1 MRLLSNFLIKSSPK
15 SSTFSTRLPPLF
27 AKNIS
32 IHGLF
37 SSVYLLIHEHFRK
50 NTKLWTSNSFKP
62 PFKKSC
68 VTNCL
73 FTLSTLDF
81 HIKLKIILSF
91 KWRRYRFIRR
101 GKWNKQTIL
110 ILQATVTLS
119 FEVRIYLIYCWIRE
133 YTASCSL
140 IQQFLFLTQLKIL
153 FLIE

>member
-110 ILQATVTLS
+110 ILQDESLGNCYSIIWGTDLS
-119 FEVRIYLIYCWIRE
+119 NLLLNTRIYSKL
-133 YTASCSL
+133 
-140 IQQFLFLTQLKIL
+140 
-153 FLIE
+153 

>member
-37 SSVYLLIHEHFRK
+37 SSVYILIHEHFRK

-62 PFKKSC
+62 PFKKSR

-81 HIKLKIILSF
+81 HIKLNIILSF

-110 ILQATVTLS
+110 ILQDESLGNCYSIIWGTDSSNLLLNT
-119 FEVRIYLIYCWIRE
+119 RIYCKL
-133 YTASCSL
+133 
-140 IQQFLFLTQLKIL
+140 
-153 FLIE
+153 